1 MPPHTYRPR
10 GMLPDART
18 AAARATATITSAAG
32 SAKGAHSA
40 VGLTAATQAAS
51 CRADLLDAPS
61 ATLHPHDV
69 ELAALLGHLGLRLG
83 CGVFGHVDQLQRLA
97 LESMWR
103 ASCQE
108 GLCLLHTVRKL
119 GHVLRVLCQGLML
132 CHVELKRSVLQRPH
146 HHCVKLKFGSPL
158 LVSNVPQL
166 RHLSHAAQWK
176 TVVQLHLSRQ
186 GAPQLLLL
194 PVDDVALVAFHVVD
208 APTERVEHGP
218 VHSPV
223 HEVFDLP
230 HRHRA
235 QRWRVACNGAEH
247 HRLEATVAVVLHELA
262 QALLVLECGGAP
274 FHLPLS
280 LGLQDD
286 RL

>member
-1 MPPHTYRPR
+1 MPPVPR
-10 GMLPDART
+10 FIRMMLSSRHFWATCGKQRGRQRMPPTSPVAHARRMGACLKSQHGRM
-18 AAARATATITSAAG
+18 AAPPPPCT
-32 SAKGAHSA
+32 H
-40 VGLTAATQAAS
+40 
-51 CRADLLDAPS
+51 
-61 ATLHPHDV
+61 
-69 ELAALLGHLGLRLG
+69 HLGLRLG